1 MHYLENYGITQ
12 GKGQYYEEAIYGLGL
27 VYNLISDE
35 ISTYL
40 GDFGLTPAK
49 LNVLMFIKH
58 QGGKTGISQVEISKK
73 LIVTPSNM
81 TRVLDK
87 LGKEKLIER
96 LAHDGDRR
104 VNLIRVTDKASK
116 LLDAAWPGYKE
127 KLRNLMSGVKQDD
140 QKALAQLIVKWLD
153 TMIAK

>member
-49 LNVLMFIKH
+49 LNVLMIIKH

-96 LAHDGDRR
+96 LAQDGDRR

-153 TMIAK
+153 TFVGK